1 MNKNMNKIH
10 MNMWCKT
17 TFILQ
22 LYMEC
27 VCEILTELDSLDFE
41 QNGAASSCLPPVT
54 VTAHR
59 DGPTLSSVLLFEQL
73 QLASSHT
80 SWVGC
85 KSPKEVLL
93 EWKCCWNGSAHT
105 FGSSHTQQQLVS
117 SWAQTYKINVAPF
130 TCFSRYLQ

>member
-1 MNKNMNKIH
+1 MNT
-10 MNMWCKT
+10 WCKT

-22 LYMEC
+22 LYTEC

-93 EWKCCWNGSAHT
+93 EWQCPHLRLKSHPAAAGIELGTDIQNQCCSLHL
-105 FGSSHTQQQLVS
+105 FLQV
-117 SWAQTYKINVAPF
+117 F
-130 TCFSRYLQ
+130 TIISFK